1 VNPSSGFR
9 SIDRCARNEMRRN
22 QFLLEVSQG
31 TDACWSRGI
40 RLEGLDGG
48 AFEGDVDRVTDG
60 EPKLLEGLVGQT
72 DSE

>member
-1 VNPSSGFR
+1 MNPSSGFP

-31 TDACWSRGI
+31 TDACWSRDI
-40 RLEGLDGG
+40 RLEGLDGCTLK
-48 AFEGDVDRVTDG
+48 GDVDLVTDG
-60 EPKLLEGLVGQT
+60 EPKLLEGLVGQA

>member
-1 VNPSSGFR
+1 MNPSSGFR

-60 EPKLLEGLVGQT
+60 KPKLLERLMGQA

>member
-1 VNPSSGFR
+1 MNPSSGFP
-9 SIDRCARNEMRRN
+9 SIDRRTRNEMRRN
-22 QFLLEVSQG
+22 QLLLEVSQG
-31 TDACWSRGI
+31 TDACWSRDI

-60 EPKLLEGLVGQT
+60 EPKLLEGLVGQA